1 MNNACDQCDCKA
13 IQKQQV
19 KIHEQSKH
27 DDMKYTCDQCDDKT
41 TRGGKTQNFPGSN
54 ILYAKTFRT
63 QCVKPFLTTS
73 QKSALL
79 PLTTL
84 PKNA

>member
-19 KIHEQSKH
+19 KIHKQSKH

-41 TRGGKTQNFPGSN
+41 TYMNSLNFHTQY
-54 ILYAKTFRT
+54 IYR
-63 QCVKPFLTTS
+63 VVFLTV
-73 QKSALL
+73 
-79 PLTTL
+79 P
-84 PKNA
+84 PKFQC

>member
-19 KIHEQSKH
+19 KIHKQSKH

-41 TRGGKTQNFPGSN
+41 TYMNLMNFHTQ
-54 ILYAKTFRT
+54 
-63 QCVKPFLTTS
+63 
-73 QKSALL
+73 
-79 PLTTL
+79 
-84 PKNA
+84 